1 MEQYFVDKEGDVELQ
16 LAVGVE
22 LQLVHEEENMELE
35 VAWMT
40 NWEKDGSNALY
51 YNYYN
56 NCRI

>member
-1 MEQYFVDKEGDVELQ
+1 MEQYFMDKEGDLELQ

-22 LQLVHEEENMELE
+22 LQLVNEEENMELE

-40 NWEKDGSNALY
+40 NWELDGSNALY

-56 NCRI
+56 CRI